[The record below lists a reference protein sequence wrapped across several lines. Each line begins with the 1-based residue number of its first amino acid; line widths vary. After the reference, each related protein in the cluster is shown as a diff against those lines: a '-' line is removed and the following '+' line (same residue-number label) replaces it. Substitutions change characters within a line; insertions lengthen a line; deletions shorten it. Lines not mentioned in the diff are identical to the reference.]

1 MNQRDTSLF
10 GSRPGLL
17 WWDRGGEWKFVSDPD
32 EPNDEPSMSD
42 RLHYV
47 MPEWVNDLGEDAE
60 FIRLPGTASYYP
72 LTEEPYLYLAF
83 ATLGEKVWANPELSV
98 AELAELVVEF
108 TREYG
113 ALQRA
118 VLSLEDIIEE
128 AKTIAW
134 MVKSYLAVTTK
145 DSEVTKSTELF
156 WERAIAK
163 YDEGIAW
170 FRDTSSPTQIRRDI
184 ASIIGGVTNR
194 HLKAHTVAQQVQ
206 VVLGDPTQQPGF
218 EPTYEPSSLRGC
230 VWVQFASLLMR
241 ESVLRR
247 CEYDKCHKIFEAP
260 SPKSR
265 HEYCP
270 TPDLEK
276 DGCQVKA
283 KNQRRYARR
292 RANQLQASLQ
302 KDGE

>member
-1 MNQRDTSLF
+1 VNQRDTSLF
-10 GSRPGLL
+10 GSKPGSL
-17 WWDRGGEWKFVSDPD
+17 WWDRGGEWEFVSTRGSA
-32 EPNDEPSMSD
+32 EPAMRD
-42 RLHYV
+42 RLQYV
-47 MPEWVNDLGEDAE
+47 MPEWVDDLGEDAQ
-60 FIRLPGTASYYP
+60 FISLPGATHYMP
-72 LTEEPYLYLAF
+72 LEETPNLYLSF
-83 ATLGEKVWANPELSV
+83 ATLGEKVWEDPELSV
-98 AELAELVVEF
+98 TELAELVLEF

-113 ALQRA
+113 ALQSDKY
-118 VLSLEDIIEE
+118 LTLKDIIDE
-128 AKTIAW
+128 AQTVAW
-134 MVKSYLAVTTK
+134 MVKSYQAVTTR
-145 DSEVTKSTELF
+145 DTEAADLF

-163 YDEGIAW
+163 YDEGIAK

-194 HLKAHTVAQQVQ
+194 HLKAHTVWQQVQ

-230 VWVQFASLLMR
+230 IWVQFASLLMR

-270 TPDLEK
+270 PLDLEK

-283 KNQRRYARR
+283 KNQRRYAKRVAAKQKQN
-292 RANQLQASLQ
+292 ANKA
-302 KDGE
+302 GV

>member
-1 MNQRDTSLF
+1 VNQRDTSLF

-118 VLSLEDIIEE
+118 VLSLEDITEE
-128 AKTIAW
+128 AKTVSW
-134 MVKSYLAVTTK
+134 MVKSYQAVTTK
-145 DSEVTKSTELF
+145 DSEAAKSTELF

-270 TPDLEK
+270 PLDLEK

-283 KNQRRYARR
+283 KNQRRYAKRV
-292 RANQLQASLQ
+292 AAKQKQTAS
-302 KDGE
+302 KVGE